1 MRLFASIGIILLVVV
16 LQSHCQQ
23 EQDQTVGPTQGNL
36 DLVSRSVTNLAQK
49 ISLAIASPKS
59 KTELFSPVS
68 IAGALSLLLLGSG
81 GSTRDELTNLL
92 GFQSQQISFADIHK
106 SFGRLFQELVSNDPT
121 MTARIPWRENDKCNN
136 PDYDD
141 EEESSYT
148 PPKAPVNQGGRGKR
162 DADKSVEINV
172 GNGIFAMK
180 GREFDKKYQLI
191 AEKLYNINTQYLDF
205 ENNTQSAIRVIN
217 EWVKKETRGRIP
229 EIVSHLNTDT
239 MLVIANTLY
248 LKAEWEVPF
257 LRDGTKPRQFFPD
270 GPKNPAKD
278 VPMMVHGGCFPYFYW
293 KDMKTK
299 VIGIPYKQNN
309 TMYVFMPDESTRD
322 KVRSLQNKINAN
334 VLNEII
340 GKMEVKT
347 ANVQLPKMHL
357 QNSFNLK
364 QVLEQLGAST
374 LFSREN
380 SDLTRV
386 LTNLTS
392 SRIEGSE
399 NVEDVLDLLDD
410 TRENAVKELRHRYG
424 DECIIAEKD
433 VDNLKQCLEYENCRF
448 GGDECVCCAQIAQK
462 GRNRRQTSEEKNKR
476 PLYVNEV
483 VHKVDVDVNEKGTEG
498 GAVTATLLDRI
509 TPSVNFKANGP
520 FLMLIRDETT
530 QLPMFYGS
538 VYDPSS

>member
-23 EQDQTVGPTQGNL
+23 DQDLTIGPTRQNL

-81 GSTRDELTNLL
+81 GTTRDELTNLL
-92 GFQSQQISFADIHK
+92 GFQGQPISFTDIHK
-106 SFGRLFQELVSNDPT
+106 SFGRLFEELVSNEPSM
-121 MTARIPWRENDKCNN
+121 MTRIPWRENDKCNN
-136 PDYDD
+136 PDED
-141 EEESSYT
+141 EEDEPSYQ
-148 PPKAPVNQGGRGKR
+148 PSKAPSNQENRNKR
-162 DADKSVEINV
+162 DADKPVEINV
-172 GNGIFAMK
+172 GNGIFATQ

-205 ENNTQSAIRVIN
+205 ENHTQSAIRAIN
-217 EWVKKETRGRIP
+217 EWVKLQTRGRIP

-257 LRDGTKPRQFFPD
+257 LRDGTKPRQFYPD
-270 GPKNPAKD
+270 GPKNPGKD
-278 VPMMVHGGCFPYFYW
+278 VPTMVHGGCFPYFYW

-322 KVRSLQNKINAN
+322 KVRTLQKEVNAAAINN
-334 VLNEII
+334 II
-340 GKMEVKT
+340 SRMVVKT
-347 ANVQLPKMHL
+347 ANVHLPKMHL

-364 QVLEQLGAST
+364 QVLEQLGASNI
-374 LFSREN
+374 FSREN
-380 SDLTRV
+380 SDLYRV
-386 LTNLTS
+386 LTPD
-392 SRIEGSE
+392 SRSGA
-399 NVEDVLDLLDD
+399 NTVEDVLDLLED
-410 TRENAVKELRHRYG
+410 TRQNAEMELRHLYT
-424 DECIIAEKD
+424 DCIVTEKD
-433 VDNLKQCLEYENCRF
+433 VDNINTCLEYENCRY
-448 GGDECVCCAQIAQK
+448 GGGECICCAQLSK
-462 GRNRRQTSEEKNKR
+462 GRKRRQISEDKNKR

-530 QLPMFYGS
+530 QLPLFYGA

>member
-16 LQSHCQQ
+16 LQSHCQN
-23 EQDQTVGPTQGNL
+23 DDVTIGSTQQNI
-36 DLVSRSVTNLAQK
+36 DLVSKSVTNLAQK

-81 GSTRDELTNLL
+81 GTTRQELINLL
-92 GFQSQQISFADIHK
+92 GFQGQPISFTDIHK
-106 SFGRLFQELVSNDPT
+106 SFGHLFQELVSNDPT
-121 MTARIPWRENDKCNN
+121 MKTKIPWRENDKCNN
-136 PDYDD
+136 PDYDEDD
-141 EEESSYT
+141 EPSYQ
-148 PPKAPVNQGGRGKR
+148 PAKAPSNQGSRGKR
-162 DADKSVEINV
+162 DTDEPVEINV
-172 GNGIFAMK
+172 GNGIFAMQ
-180 GREFDKKYQLI
+180 GREFDAKYQLI
-191 AEKLYNINTQYLDF
+191 AEKLYHINTQYLDF
-205 ENNTQSAIRVIN
+205 ENNTQKAIRVIN
-217 EWVKKETRGRIP
+217 DWVKQETRGRIP
-229 EIVSHLNTDT
+229 EIVSHLNADT

-257 LRDGTKPRQFFPD
+257 LRDGTKPRPFFPD
-270 GPKNPAKD
+270 GPKNPSKN

-293 KDMKTK
+293 KEMKTK
-299 VIGIPYKQNN
+299 VIGIPYKKNN
-309 TMYVFMPDESTRD
+309 TMYVFMPDDSTRD
-322 KVRSLQNKINAN
+322 KVRALQAN
-334 VLNEII
+334 VDGQALNDVI
-340 GKMEVKT
+340 GKMIVKT

-374 LFSREN
+374 IFSQEN
-380 SDLTRV
+380 SNLYRV
-386 LTNLTS
+386 LTKP
-392 SRIEGSE
+392 SRFGPEGD

-410 TRENAVKELRHRYG
+410 TRENAEKELRFRYG
-424 DECIIAEKD
+424 DECIITEKD
-433 VDNLKQCLEYENCRF
+433 VDNQKTCLEYENCRY
-448 GGDECVCCAQIAQK
+448 GGDDCVCCAQLSK
-462 GRNRRQTSEEKNKR
+462 GRKRRQTSDDKNQR

-509 TPSVNFKANGP
+509 TPTVNFKANGP